1 MAKVTLGGIVG
12 QVRSQIAATAMRAI
26 PRSNDRVSH
35 HKRDVV
41 STSPAAALH
50 SNSNVGEWH
59 VIVTDTDFR
68 ALREITIES
77 NRKMIVFFFYK
88 PVNLQ

>member
-26 PRSNDRVSH
+26 PRSNDRVSN

-41 STSPAAALH
+41 STSPTAALH

-59 VIVTDTDFR
+59 VIVTDTDLR
-68 ALREITIES
+68 A
-77 NRKMIVFFFYK
+77 
-88 PVNLQ
+88 